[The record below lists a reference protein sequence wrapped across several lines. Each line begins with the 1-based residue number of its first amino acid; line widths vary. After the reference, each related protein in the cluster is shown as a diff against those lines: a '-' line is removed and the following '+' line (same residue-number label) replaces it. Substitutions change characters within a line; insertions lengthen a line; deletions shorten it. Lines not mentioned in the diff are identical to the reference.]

1 MFTGREALFS
11 IEQAI
16 SRVRSDES
24 RLDGALSSA
33 INEAARLRRE
43 EAEGFRVLARVKL
56 DAIVRDHVI
65 INLDATERRALAM
78 IDNHRHEV
86 EDLARRRDSSQAA
99 LDQAEAT
106 KHDRDQDLANTLV
119 SLDELRH
126 RSAERLNTAA
136 DWQAAKAA
144 VDAAAKIAENAEQKA
159 SRAEAD
165 LAAKGKPYE
174 DDPLF
179 MYLWSKKHGQAE
191 DKSTNLVRFFDRKV
205 ARLVGYPDARASY
218 AMLKEIPL
226 RLREHAKNKQADVET
241 AKGHAAGIERQ
252 ALVADGIESIEARV
266 TAARTAMKIAE
277 DAVIKIT
284 DELRQIE
291 ANRQKVL
298 GPGDEAVYGRAVDLL
313 SEALAH
319 ADIRELYQAALRT
332 ATKADDQ
339 AVSSI
344 TSART
349 ALGKA
354 EGDVAQIRTEMRETA
369 RRRTELE
376 GARDRARH
384 AGYEDPRGTF
394 GSNGEQIIGEVI
406 GGILRGV
413 LQGGALDDVLR
424 NSHRPPQRRSG
435 PDTGG
440 TWSAPSWPGPWGE
453 GGAGGSSGQGNSG
466 QGRSGQGNDD
476 SGWRTGGS
484 F

>member
-1 MFTGREALFS
+1 MFTGREALLS

-16 SRVRSDES
+16 SRIRSDES
-24 RLDGALSSA
+24 RLDAALSSA
-33 INEAARLRRE
+33 INDAARLRRE
-43 EAEGFRVLARVKL
+43 EAEGFRALARVKL

-65 INLDATERRALAM
+65 TDLDAAERRALAM
-78 IDNHRHEV
+78 IDNHRREMEH
-86 EDLARRRDSSQAA
+86 LAHRRDTSQAA

-106 KHDRDQDLANTLV
+106 KHDRNQDLANVLE
-119 SLDELRH
+119 SLDELR
-126 RSAERLNTAA
+126 RRTAERLKAA
-136 DWQAAKAA
+136 SDWQAAKAA
-144 VDAAAKIAENAEQKA
+144 VDAAAKIAENADRKA

-179 MYLWSKKHGQAE
+179 MYLWKKKHGQAE
-191 DKSTNLVRFFDRKV
+191 DTSSHFVRFLDRKV
-205 ARLVGYPDARASY
+205 ARLVGYSDARASY

-241 AKGHAAGIERQ
+241 ATGHAAEIERQ
-252 ALVADGIESIEARV
+252 ALVADGVESIEARV
-266 TAARTAMKIAE
+266 TVARTAMKTAE

-291 ANRQKVL
+291 THRQKVL
-298 GPGDEAVYGRAVDLL
+298 EPGDEAVYGRAVDLL
-313 SEALAH
+313 SEALARE
-319 ADIRELYQAALRT
+319 DLRELYQEALRT

-354 EGDVAQIRTEMRETA
+354 ESEVAQMRSEMRETA

-394 GSNGEQIIGEVI
+394 GSDGKEVIGEVI
-406 GGILRGV
+406 GGILKGV
-413 LQGGALDDVLR
+413 LQGGALDRVLR
-424 NSHRPPQRRSG
+424 DSHRSPQHRS
-435 PDTGG
+435 DADVTG
-440 TWSAPSWPGPWGE
+440 SAPSWPSPWGE
-453 GGAGGSSGQGNSG
+453 GSTGGSSGRGKSG
-466 QGRSGQGNDD
+466 DGDT
-476 SGWRTGGS
+476 GWRTGGS

>member
-1 MFTGREALFS
+1 MFTGREALSS

-24 RLDGALSSA
+24 RLDAALNSA
-33 INEAARLRRE
+33 INDAARLRRE

-65 INLDATERRALAM
+65 TDLDAAERRALAM
-78 IDNHRHEV
+78 IENHRREM
-86 EDLARRRDSSQAA
+86 EDLAHRRDSSQAA

-106 KHDRDQDLANTLV
+106 KHDRNQDLANVLE

-126 RSAERLNTAA
+126 RTAERLKAA
-136 DWQAAKAA
+136 SDWQAAKAA
-144 VDAAAKIAENAEQKA
+144 VDAAAKIAENADRKA

-179 MYLWSKKHGQAE
+179 MYLWRKKHGQAE
-191 DKSTNLVRFFDRKV
+191 DTSSHFVRFFDRKV
-205 ARLVGYPDARASY
+205 ARLVGYSDARASY

-241 AKGHAAGIERQ
+241 ATGHAAEIERQ
-252 ALVADGIESIEARV
+252 ALVADGVESIEARV
-266 TAARTAMKIAE
+266 MVARTAMKTAE

-291 ANRQKVL
+291 THRQKAL
-298 GPGDEAVYGRAVDLL
+298 EPGDEAVYGRAVDLL
-313 SEALAH
+313 SEALARE
-319 ADIRELYQAALRT
+319 DIRQLYQEALRT

-354 EGDVAQIRTEMRETA
+354 ENEVAQIRSEMRETA

-394 GSNGEQIIGEVI
+394 GSDGKEIIGEVI
-406 GGILRGV
+406 GGILKGV
-413 LQGGALDDVLR
+413 LQGGALDRVLR
-424 NSHRPPQRRSG
+424 DSHRSPQGRSD
-435 PDTGG
+435 PDVGG
-440 TWSAPSWPGPWGE
+440 TWSAPSWPSPSGE
-453 GGAGGSSGQGNSG
+453 GGTGGSSGQGKSG
-466 QGRSGQGNDD
+466 D
-476 SGWRTGGS
+476 SDTGWRTGGS

>member
-11 IEQAI
+11 IEQAV
-16 SRVRSDES
+16 SRIRSDES
-24 RLDGALSSA
+24 RLDAALSSA
-33 INEAARLRRE
+33 INEAARLRQE

-65 INLDATERRALAM
+65 TNLDATERRALAM
-78 IDNHRHEV
+78 IDNHRQEV

-106 KHDRDQDLANTLV
+106 KHDRDQDLANALE

-126 RSAERLNTAA
+126 RTAERLSAA
-136 DWQAAKAA
+136 PDWQAAKAA
-144 VDAAAKIAENAEQKA
+144 VDAATKIAGNADQKA

-191 DKSTNLVRFFDRKV
+191 DTSNNLVRFLDRKV

-241 AKGHAAGIERQ
+241 AKGHVAEIERQ

-266 TAARTAMKIAE
+266 AAARTAMKTAE
-277 DAVIKIT
+277 DAVLKIT
-284 DELRQIE
+284 DGLRQIE

-313 SEALAH
+313 SEALARE
-319 ADIRELYQAALRT
+319 DIRELYQEALRT

-354 EGDVAQIRTEMRETA
+354 EGEVAQIRSEMRETA
-369 RRRTELE
+369 RRRAELE

-394 GSNGEQIIGEVI
+394 GSNGKEIIGEVI

-413 LQGGALDDVLR
+413 LQSGALDQVLR
-424 NSHRPPQRRSG
+424 DSYRAPRGRSG
-435 PDTGG
+435 PDVGG
-440 TWSAPSWPGPWGE
+440 TWSAPSWPSPWGQ
-453 GGAGGSSGQGNSG
+453 GGTGGSSGQGSSG
-466 QGRSGQGNDD
+466 QSSSGDGD